1 MQYLYKDA
9 DGFVFM
15 DTETYDQIT
24 LAEVMVGDLMV
35 YLKEGNNV
43 AVTSHD
49 GKPLTVELPGTVEL
63 EVTETDPA
71 MKGQTAASS
80 YKPAILSN
88 GMRTLVPPHIGVG
101 TKIVVMTA
109 DGSYAERAK

>member
-1 MQYLYKDA
+1 VA
-9 DGFVFM
+9 
-15 DTETYDQIT
+15 I
-24 LAEVMVGDLMV
+24 DLPQRV
-35 YLKEGNNV
+35 I
-43 AVTSHD
+43 
-49 GKPLTVELPGTVEL
+49 L